1 MTRALRT
8 CIRATLLALGAGV
21 TLVSCY
27 PPPETYPYTQ
37 LVTERRQ
44 SLSDELLKLLP
55 PEQRSLPAAQEEARW
70 LADTAYKAAA
80 GVARVN
86 DSNFPGWSGNI
97 LVNWGIQD
105 RGLCWHYQHDLYR
118 ELRRR
123 PLHYFSLGCCVRDRS
138 EASEHNCVYIT
149 SKDKAWPMAWVL
161 DAWMWNGRLK
171 VDKGWTLDQ
180 DRWKDRADTC
190 RMLEQFFPEG
200 HLLPCEFWAVIRISS
215 KRYVSVYTQEAMQSS
230 QYERMSENIAEGE
243 KEHPGKLT
251 NY

>member
-105 RGLCWHYQHDLYR
+105 RGLCWHYQ
-118 ELRRR
+118 
-123 PLHYFSLGCCVRDRS
+123 
-138 EASEHNCVYIT
+138 CVYIT